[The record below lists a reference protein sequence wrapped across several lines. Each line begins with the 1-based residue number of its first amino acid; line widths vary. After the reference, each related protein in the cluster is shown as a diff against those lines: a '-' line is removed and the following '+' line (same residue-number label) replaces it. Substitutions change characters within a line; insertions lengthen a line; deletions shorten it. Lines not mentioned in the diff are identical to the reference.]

1 MVSGA
6 PVAAAAAAS
15 GVAAVVEAPWL
26 MIASKHYLLQPSVP
40 SQNVEHKRTL
50 LPLVATAGIGR
61 LAVVAAA
68 VVAAA
73 VGLHSV
79 VEVFA
84 AEESPYCQGQAVTMS
99 SQVDSGTDTHFPSL
113 LAVAAAAGGKHTPC
127 QIVGVAV
134 AVAFAAS
141 TPAIAEQTIQP
152 RTNFPHYCREVSETV
167 VVLVVVGLDVVA
179 AELSVAGS
187 RLVAEEEP
195 AVVAAHM
202 HFVAVVAA
210 GCRHCLTL
218 AEAVGKPLAFAATW
232 QPAERMTFQL
242 SVVAVEG

>member
-15 GVAAVVEAPWL
+15 GVAAVVVAPWL
-26 MIASKHYLLQPSVP
+26 VIASKHYLLQLSVP

-50 LPLVATAGIGR
+50 LPLVGAAGIGM
-61 LAVVAAA
+61 LA

-99 SQVDSGTDTHFPSL
+99 SPVDSGTDTHFPSF
-113 LAVAAAAGGKHTPC
+113 LAVAAAGGGKHTPC
-127 QIVGVAV
+127 QIVGVAVAV

-152 RTNFPHYCREVSETV
+152 RTNFPHYCRENSETV
-167 VVLVVVGLDVVA
+167 VVLVVVGLDLVA

-187 RLVAEEEP
+187 HLVAEEEP

-232 QPAERMTFQL
+232 QPAEHMTFQL

>member
-15 GVAAVVEAPWL
+15 GVAAVVVAPWL
-26 MIASKHYLLQPSVP
+26 VIASKHYLLQLSVP

-50 LPLVATAGIGR
+50 LPLVGTAGIGR
-61 LAVVAAA
+61 LA

-99 SQVDSGTDTHFPSL
+99 SPVDSGTDTHFPSL
-113 LAVAAAAGGKHTPC
+113 LAVAAAAAGKHTPC
-127 QIVGVAV
+127 QIVGVAVAVAV

-152 RTNFPHYCREVSETV
+152 RTNFPHYCRENSETV
-167 VVLVVVGLDVVA
+167 VVLVVVGLDLVA

-187 RLVAEEEP
+187 HLVAEEEP

-232 QPAERMTFQL
+232 QPAEHMTFQL